1 MTKAG
6 RKPINGVSPRV
17 YSLIAIDSNDK
28 VILDELSKKKKKS
41 KVDLLH
47 ELIQSIA
54 KYTNQVMP
62 LWYANKCYMGS

>member
-28 VILDELSKKKKKS
+28 VILDELSKKQKKS

-54 KYTNQVMP
+54 K
-62 LWYANKCYMGS
+62 

>member
-28 VILDELSKKKKKS
+28 AILDELSKKKKKS

-54 KYTNQVMP
+54 K
-62 LWYANKCYMGS
+62 